1 MDTISKEHVNI
12 NQRLT
17 DQQQWN
23 AQFGVAMDNIQQNQ
37 ARDGWN

>member
-1 MDTISKEHVNI
+1 MDTISEEQVNI

-23 AQFGVAMDNIQQNQ
+23 AQFGVVMDNI
-37 ARDGWN
+37 